1 MAISKWANVT
11 LDAAVASKTDRAD
24 HRNTVVPGTADGG
37 NLTVAWDPAVIT
49 RMTLFDSAVASARL
63 IAASQLPP

>member
-11 LDAAVASKTDRAD
+11 LDPAAGLKNDRAD
-24 HRNTVVPGTADGG
+24 HRNTGAPGAADGG

-49 RMTLFDSAVASARL
+49 RMTLFDSAVATARN